1 MSSTNG
7 KKLFLLDAYAL
18 IYRAYYAFINNP
30 RINSRGQNTSA
41 AFGFTN
47 TLLEILDKEKPSH
60 IAVVFD
66 PPQETFRSQ
75 EFAAYKAHREEMPED
90 IRLSVPYIMRII
102 EGFRIPVLMVEGFE
116 ADDVIGTLA
125 AKADEAGF
133 TTYMM
138 TPDKDYGQLVNERV
152 LIYKPGRFGNPSEIL
167 GVKEVCE
174 KFGVD
179 HPKKVIDVLGLMGD
193 KVDNIPGIP
202 GFGEKTAIKYVNQ
215 YGSVEGLLEHS
226 QELKGKN
233 KELVEQYADQALL
246 SKKLATI
253 IVDVPIELDEER
265 LILEEP
271 DREILR
277 QVLAEL
283 EFRSLAKRIMNE
295 DLPVAGGPSQAGS
308 QAGSQISLFPEGD
321 VDGEEPA
328 LSNLRTLENTPHDY
342 RLVDD
347 NAALQELKTLL
358 AASSEFC
365 FDTETS
371 DLNSVDA
378 EIVGMSFSVEP
389 GKAWYVPT
397 SGTPEDRVKRVR
409 FFEDIFGNKESLLIA
424 QNYKFD
430 YKILK
435 KYGIKPNCAVFD
447 TMIAHYLLN
456 PEMRHGMDYLA
467 ETYLQYRPV
476 SIEALIGK
484 KGKNQGSMADLSPSE
499 ILDYAAE
506 DADITLQLKRA
517 FEGPLA
523 SNNLGNLFRE
533 IEIPL
538 IEVLAEMEMEGVNLD
553 CSLLR
558 AYSATLEA
566 EAGELEKQIWEL
578 AGGHFNIDS
587 PRQLGQILFE
597 KLKIDNN
604 FKKTK
609 SGQYSTNEEV
619 LSRLTDTHPI
629 VNQILE
635 YRQVKK
641 LKSTYVDPLPEMV
654 HPKTGRLHT
663 SYMQTVA
670 ATGRLSS
677 NNPNLQNIPIRTE
690 RGRQIRKAFISRGDD
705 YVLLSADYSQV
716 ELRIIAALS
725 GDEHMLEAFQSGADI
740 HASTAARVFGVPL
753 EAVDREMRS
762 KAKAV
767 NFGIIYGQ
775 SAFGL
780 AQNLNIKRAEAK
792 DIIDSYFVK
801 YPGIRS
807 YIDRSIQ
814 VAREQGYVET
824 VMGRRRYLPDINSG
838 NAVVRGFAER
848 NAINA
853 PLQGSAADIIK
864 KAMIEIY
871 RDIERL
877 GLRSRMILQVHDELV
892 FDCHK
897 EEEETLKTLVK
908 ERMEKAYELRV
919 PLKVDL
925 GTGKN
930 WLDAH

>member
-1 MSSTNG
+1 MISIEG

-30 RINSRGQNTSA
+30 RINSKGQNTSA

-47 TLLEILDKEKPSH
+47 TLLEILEKEKPSH

-90 IRLSVPYIMRII
+90 IRLSIPSIMKII

-125 AKADEAGF
+125 IKAQAAGF

-138 TPDKDYGQLVNERV
+138 TPDKDYGQLVTDTI
-152 LIYKPGRFGNPSEIL
+152 LIFKPGRFGNPSEVL
-167 GVKEVCE
+167 GPSEVCE

-179 HPKKVIDVLGLMGD
+179 HPRKVIDVLGLMGD

-202 GFGEKTAIKYVNQ
+202 GFGEKTAIKYINQ
-215 YGSVEGLLEHS
+215 YGSVEGLLEHAE
-226 QELKGKN
+226 ELKGKH
-233 KELVEQYADQALL
+233 KELVEQYAEQALL
-246 SKKLATI
+246 SKRLATI
-253 IVDVPIELDEER
+253 ITDVPVELEEDR
-265 LILEEP
+265 LIMEEP
-271 DREILR
+271 DKEILR

-283 EFRSLAKRIMNE
+283 EFRALAKRIMNE
-295 DLPVAGGPSQAGS
+295 GLQATGNPSR
-308 QAGSQISLFPEGD
+308 AGSQISLFTEDIPE
-321 VDGEEPA
+321 
-328 LSNLRTLENTPHDY
+328 ENTPSISEVGSIETTPHDY
-342 RLVDD
+342 RIADD
-347 NAALQELKTLL
+347 ELSLGTLKEL
-358 AASSEFC
+358 LSRAKEFC

-371 DLNSVDA
+371 DLDSVDA

-397 SGTPEDRVKRVR
+397 LGSVEDRRMR
-409 FFEDIFGNKESLLIA
+409 IHYFNDLFENSEAQLIA

-435 KYGIKPNCAVFD
+435 KYGIKPSCRVFD

-456 PEMRHGMDYLA
+456 PEMRHGMDYLS
-467 ETYLQYRPV
+467 ETYLHYRPI
-476 SIEALIGK
+476 SIESLLGK
-484 KGKNQGSMADLSPSE
+484 RGKNQGSMADLTPTE
-499 ILDYAAE
+499 VLDYAAE
-506 DADITLQLKRA
+506 DADITLQLKHV
-517 FEGPLA
+517 FDGPLA
-523 SNNLGNLFRE
+523 ANNQARLFRE
-533 IEIPL
+533 IEVPL
-538 IEVLAEMEMEGVNLD
+538 IEVLAEMEMEGVSLD
-553 CSLLR
+553 ASLLKD
-558 AYSATLEA
+558 YSATLET
-566 EAGELEKQIWEL
+566 EASELEKKIWEL
-578 AGGHFNIDS
+578 AGGEFNVDS
-587 PRQLGQILFE
+587 PRQLGQLLFE
-597 KLKIDNN
+597 KLKIDSN

-609 SGQYSTNEEV
+609 SGQYSTNEEI
-619 LSRLTDTHPI
+619 LNKLKDTHPI
-629 VNQILE
+629 VNLILE

-677 NNPNLQNIPIRTE
+677 NHPNLQNIPIRTE
-690 RGRQIRKAFISRGDD
+690 RGRQIRKAFISRGPD
-705 YVLLSADYSQV
+705 YLLLSADYSQV

-725 GDEHMLEAFQSGADI
+725 GDEHMMAAFHSGADI

-753 EAVDREMRS
+753 EEVDREMRS

-780 AQNLNIKRAEAK
+780 SQNLNIKRAEAK
-792 DIIDSYFVK
+792 EIIDSYFAK
-801 YPGIRS
+801 YPGIRL
-807 YIDRSIQ
+807 YIDKSIQ
-814 VAREQGYVET
+814 EAREKGFVET
-824 VMGRRRYLPDINSG
+824 VMGRRRYLPDINSA

-864 KAMIEIY
+864 KAMIDIY
-871 RDIERL
+871 RDMEKM
-877 GLRSRMILQVHDELV
+877 GLLSRMIMQVHDELV

-897 EEEETLKTLVK
+897 DEVEIMMGLVK
-908 ERMEKAYELRV
+908 DRMENAYTLPV

-925 GTGKN
+925 GTGLN
-930 WLDAH
+930 WLEAH